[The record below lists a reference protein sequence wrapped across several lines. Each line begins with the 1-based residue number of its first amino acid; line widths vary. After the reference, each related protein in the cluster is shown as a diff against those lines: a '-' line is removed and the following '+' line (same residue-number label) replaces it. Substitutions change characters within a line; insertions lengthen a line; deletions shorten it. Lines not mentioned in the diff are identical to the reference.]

1 MTAYRIIDKEE
12 RNAREEMILYTFSE
26 LKKQFEPDKEELPE
40 EWSRWNEAQDI
51 EDFRNYLEYFYEGD
65 RVPFNFEEVEID
77 NLEELKR
84 SNDFLK
90 SGEFENVLWGLE

>member
-12 RNAREEMILYTFSE
+12 RNTTEELILYTFSE
-26 LKKQFEPDKEELPE
+26 VKKQFEPDREELPDD
-40 EWSRWNEAQDI
+40 WSRWNEAQDI
-51 EDFRNYLEYFYEGD
+51 EDLKEYLGWSYEGD
-65 RVPFNFEEVEID
+65 RVPFSFEEVEID
-77 NLEELKR
+77 SLEELKR

>member
-12 RNAREEMILYTFSE
+12 RNTTEELILHIFLE
-26 LKKQFEPDKEELPE
+26 VKKRFEPDKEELPDD
-40 EWSRWNEAQDI
+40 WSRWNEAQDI
-51 EDFRNYLEYFYEGD
+51 EDLKEYLEWFYEGD
-65 RVPFNFEEVEID
+65 RVPFSFEEVEVD
-77 NLEELKR
+77 SLEELKR

>member
-12 RNAREEMILYTFSE
+12 RNAREEMVLYTFSE

-51 EDFRNYLEYFYEGD
+51 EDFRNYLEWDYEGD

-77 NLEELKR
+77 SLEELKR